1 MIAAV
6 AVAVAVAVAAVVAV
20 AAAAAVVVVV
30 VVVVSSSNNIQECN
44 DRRWG
49 PPVKCLLVINPMNTK
64 CRPSYK
70 SA

>member
-1 MIAAV
+1 MIA

-20 AAAAAVVVVV
+20 AAAAAVVVVVV

>member
-1 MIAAV
+1 MIA
-6 AVAVAVAVAAVVAV
+6 AVAVAVAAVVAAV
-20 AAAAAVVVVV
+20 AVAVAAVVAAVAVVV
-30 VVVVSSSNNIQECN
+30 TIYNNVMIEGE
-44 DRRWG
+44 D